1 MCVQQSSPAARDRA
15 QRRVRTITIASAA
28 GAGVLTVAG
37 IAVTAGTF
45 AGRTVSAAA
54 PTTPTAPSDTQPG
67 ATQDPSGG
75 LQQPLQPPTAGT
87 PVDPNAG
94 NGSAPVVSGGS

>member
-1 MCVQQSSPAARDRA
+1 VKQSSPAARDRA
-15 QRRVRTITIASAA
+15 QRRVRSITVASAA

-45 AGRTVSAAA
+45 AGRTVGAAA
-54 PTTPTAPSDTQPG
+54 PATQTAPSDSQALP
-67 ATQDPSGG
+67 TQDPSGG
-75 LQQPLQPPTAGT
+75 LQQPTQPPTAGT

>member
-1 MCVQQSSPAARDRA
+1 MKQSSPAARDRA
-15 QRRVRTITIASAA
+15 QGRVRSITIASAA

-54 PTTPTAPSDTQPG
+54 PSMQTAPSDNQSLP
-67 ATQDPSGG
+67 TQDPSSG
-75 LQQPLQPPTAGT
+75 LQQPTQPPTVGT

-94 NGSAPVVSGGS
+94 SGNAPVVSGGS